1 MMATGIRSALR
12 TWVRDMN
19 RPTTAEAL
27 ARLDATLK
35 AKMDADERDREEAK
49 IARDAMSKDIAAIRS
64 NASSIDHR
72 VTNIESD
79 MAKVK
84 PVIAKVNGWQS
95 MVLGGMIVLGMLG
108 GAVTLFW
115 EAVRDKMIS
124 YFTGG

>member
-1 MMATGIRSALR
+1 
-12 TWVRDMN
+12 MN